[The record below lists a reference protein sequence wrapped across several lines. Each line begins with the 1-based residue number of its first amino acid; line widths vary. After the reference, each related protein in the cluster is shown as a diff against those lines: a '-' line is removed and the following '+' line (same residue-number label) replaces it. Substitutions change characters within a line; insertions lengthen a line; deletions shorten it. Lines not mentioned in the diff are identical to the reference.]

1 MYQGGGVVLGF
12 RGSVQ
17 VKDVNGPRPVGRVV
31 GLEMLQMPCHCTI
44 DAFFLLSGLGHEPS
58 GMQGGEFG
66 IGPDFDGFRFVLLEE
81 GAVTLPPVLVARGDR
96 SLQPIPPH
104 ARFGPGAGA
113 VPRFPEDCR
122 PDGPVQFPR
131 SEGVGG
137 GRTANGQVFQ
147 EVSEVRHHR
156 TLAFQS

>member
-1 MYQGGGVVLGF
+1 MDQGCGVVLGF

-31 GLEMLQMPCHCTI
+31 GLEMLQMPCHRTI
-44 DAFFLLSGLGHEPS
+44 DAFLLLWGLGHEPS
-58 GMQGGEFG
+58 GMQGGQFG
-66 IGPDFDGFRFVLLEE
+66 IGPDFDGFRFVLLQE
-81 GAVTLPPVLVARGDR
+81 GAVTFPPVLVVRGDR
-96 SLQPIPPH
+96 SFQPIPPH
-104 ARFGPGAGA
+104 ARFGPAAGA
-113 VPRFPEDCR
+113 VPRLSEDCR

-137 GRTANGQVFQ
+137 GRTAIGQVFQ

-156 TLAFQS
+156 TLAFQ